1 MEMATNKY
9 RIIPG
14 ALLILLG
21 IILLLG
27 NLDVL
32 DKADN
37 IFWALVFLSAGVY
50 FGLQFLRHREKW
62 LFLILAF
69 LFLFVGIA
77 VIIDATNFIPNDLI
91 GTILFWGMAAVFIY
105 VGQRGEKFWWAFLV
119 AGLALVLGCMVLI
132 DSFNLLDSDYTGF
145 VFFLGLGLTFSYL
158 WMIRTAQNRLSWAK
172 YPASGCFIIAL
183 IILMVSTSSVVSD
196 LVLPALL
203 VLFGAYLIVRS
214 IKRKP

>member
-1 MEMATNKY
+1 MVTKKY

-14 ALLILLG
+14 ALLVLLG
-21 IILLLG
+21 TILLLG

-37 IFWALVFLSAGVY
+37 IFWALVFLSTGVY
-50 FGLQFLRHREKW
+50 FGQRFLRASDRW
-62 LFLILAF
+62 GFLVLAF

-77 VIIDATNFIPNDLI
+77 IIIDATNFIPNDFI

-105 VGQRGEKFWWAFLV
+105 VGQREERFWWAFLV
-119 AGLALVLGCMVLI
+119 AGLMLVLGCIVLI
-132 DSFNLLDSDYTGF
+132 ETFNLLDSDYTGF

-158 WMIRTAQNRLSWAK
+158 WMIRSAQNKLHWAK
-172 YPASGCFIIAL
+172 YPASGCFVIAF
-183 IILMVSTSSVVSD
+183 IILMVSTSVISE

-203 VLFGAYLIVRS
+203 ILFGAYLIVRS
-214 IKRKP
+214 IKRKS